1 MTMNNPFSYIQLKV
15 RPATGDAFIGRTRQL
30 SEILELL
37 TADRPYHVSVSG
49 MPHVGKSS
57 LLQRL
62 YRELDADDRFV
73 AIPVTPLTERRFGSN
88 LHNVLNAFADI
99 CDQAAD
105 VRDTVNDRESDPS
118 VLLTA
123 FRRAVEA
130 TGKRVVLLLDECEHI
145 DSIGNLNAWTQ
156 DEYEQFA
163 RLLMDNTLN
172 LCCVAASRP
181 RMSSVL
187 HRFSPAP
194 NPFVPK
200 LLCGFDDGEM
210 AAFFD
215 RIDACGFTLGGSPL
229 RADENRAAFH
239 RVLRYG
245 GRNPYLLTMLA
256 CALLQS
262 DGNAAVEDLYAP
274 WQQRF
279 EAHFNDNILFMVRE
293 EGRKLRSF
301 SHIVKCYFGTFS
313 DYQDIKER
321 CIALGYLDLALK
333 DSPYTYPDRVF
344 EFDDI
349 DDHFEVRD
357 QQGRLLTAAEKAQHG
372 LCYHTVC
379 PQFTDYLFATRT
391 PIGSDGVV
399 PLDCVHDPRDLLTG
413 VILALRD
420 VTELRLQAT
429 WGADWQEKLVL
440 RYHCRNAHTQQH
452 FIRDA
457 ATGRLALWQL
467 DATGCNRLFPKPDG
481 TADYLIEKQRVQI
494 GWQTLTGTADIDL
507 PPVSLSFVAKGL
519 PSLPDDRVALDQIS
533 LRDHANVLSRLWN
546 NVRFHEF
553 FRGLPDGKTGMC
565 NRLKDLTDFR
575 NRIQHLSKHAYAHPD
590 IGRDTATCR
599 DLLQCI
605 YQRLYTE

>member
-1 MTMNNPFSYIQLKV
+1 MNNPFSYIQFKV

-30 SEILELL
+30 SEILALL

-57 LLQRL
+57 LLQQL
-62 YRELDADDRFV
+62 YRVLDADDRFV
-73 AIPVTPLTERRFGSN
+73 AIPVTPLTERRLGSN
-88 LHNVLNAFADI
+88 LQNVLNAFADVS
-99 CDQAAD
+99 DQAAD
-105 VRDTVNDRESDPS
+105 VCDTVDDCECDST
-118 VLLTA
+118 VLLAA
-123 FRRAVEA
+123 FCQAVRA

-145 DSIGNLNAWTQ
+145 DSIGNLDAWTQ

-163 RLLMDNTLN
+163 RLLMDPTLN

-181 RMSSVL
+181 RMNNVL
-187 HRFSPAP
+187 RRFSPAP
-194 NPFVPK
+194 NPFVSK
-200 LLCGFDDGEM
+200 LLYGFDDGEM

-215 RIDACGFTLGGSPL
+215 RVDACGFTLGGYPL
-229 RADENRAAFH
+229 RAPENRAAFH
-239 RVLRYG
+239 RVLRLA

-256 CALLQS
+256 CALLES
-262 DGNAAVEDLYAP
+262 DGNTAPADLYAP

-279 EAHFNDNILFMVRE
+279 EAHFNDNIGFMVRE
-293 EGRKLRSF
+293 EGKKLRSF

-344 EFDDI
+344 EFDDV
-349 DDHFEVRD
+349 DDRFEVRD
-357 QQGRLLTAAEKAQHG
+357 GQGNLLSAADKARHG
-372 LCYHTVC
+372 LVYTTVC

-399 PLDCVHDPRDLLTG
+399 PLDCIHDPRDLLTG

-420 VTELRLQAT
+420 VTEMRLQNA
-429 WGADWQEKLVL
+429 WGADWQEKLIL
-440 RYHCRNAHTQQH
+440 RYRYHDRGGRTQQH

-457 ATGRLALWQL
+457 VTGQLAQWQL
-467 DATGCNRLFPKPDG
+467 DATGCNRVYPRPDD
-481 TADYLIEKQRVQI
+481 TADYFTEKQRVQA
-494 GWQTLTGTADIDL
+494 GWQTLTATADINL
-507 PPVSLSFVAKGL
+507 SPVSIGFIAKGL
-519 PSLPDDRVALDQIS
+519 PSLSASRVALDQIS

-553 FRGLPDGKTGMC
+553 FHGLPDGKNGMYDRLEELTG
-565 NRLKDLTDFR
+565 FR
-575 NRIQHLSKHAYAHPD
+575 NRIQHLSKHAYNHPD
-590 IGRDTATCR
+590 VARDTATCR
-599 DLLQCI
+599 DLLQRI
-605 YQRLYTE
+605 YHRLYTE